1 MNPNDLANE
10 LEAQNYDYWLNLMLD
25 NVPNDIDK
33 REGSIIYDAV
43 APAAM
48 VNAQQ
53 SLSLAN
59 IIRETY
65 IKTAQGEFLD
75 YRAFEHG
82 TSRYEAT
89 NAEVKAKFN
98 DDDGN
103 PVNVEVG
110 DRFASIAE
118 SPIFYTVIKSNG
130 DGTAE
135 MQAEEA
141 GTSANSYLGQVLP
154 VTPNDNLAWAEITE
168 ITIPARD
175 EENDEHLRARLL
187 NTNSWVAYGGNVAD
201 YLNMTSKINDVG
213 ATQVYPTW
221 DGADANDWTEMLLR
235 MYTRWCDKKGY
246 KVETLDLLEGDEA
259 GIKSV
264 TLKVKGE
271 FAYGYLK
278 AEKGVHRLVRISPF
292 NANGKR
298 QTSFASVEVLPE
310 LTKDQDID
318 IRPEDLKI
326 DTYRASGAGGQHVN
340 KTESAIRI
348 THLPTGIV
356 VQCQNERSQF
366 ANKDTAMAMLK
377 SKLIELKERAH
388 KEKIEDLTGELKDM
402 GWGSQIRSY
411 VFHPY
416 NMVKDHRT
424 NEETSNLNAVM
435 NGEIDQFIVSYLK
448 EEAKK

>member
-1 MNPNDLANE
+1 MAELAQEDEDTVNE
-10 LEAQNYDYWLNLMLD
+10 VIQEIRSIEKEVESYRVELLLSGEYDRNNAILNLHAG
-25 NVPNDIDK
+25 VG
-33 REGSIIYDAV
+33 GS
-43 APAAM
+43 
-48 VNAQQ
+48 
-53 SLSLAN
+53 
-59 IIRETY
+59 
-65 IKTAQGEFLD
+65 
-75 YRAFEHG
+75 
-82 TSRYEAT
+82 
-89 NAEVKAKFN
+89 
-98 DDDGN
+98 
-103 PVNVEVG
+103 
-110 DRFASIAE
+110 
-118 SPIFYTVIKSNG
+118 
-130 DGTAE
+130 
-135 MQAEEA
+135 
-141 GTSANSYLGQVLP
+141 
-154 VTPNDNLAWAEITE
+154 
-168 ITIPARD
+168 
-175 EENDEHLRARLL
+175 
-187 NTNSWVAYGGNVAD
+187 
-201 YLNMTSKINDVG
+201 
-213 ATQVYPTW
+213 
-221 DGADANDWTEMLLR
+221 DANDWTEMLLR

-448 EEAKK
+448 QEAKK